1 METSSDYYILE
12 SKVEYLQFENSK
24 LKKEIQSLK
33 KLINH
38 MLEGKKLPSDFKK
51 TIDIWSYCVM
61 IKVRRANMKKTG
73 EIDYDALLRQIGGG
87 TRSYSA
93 VSNSPNF
100 TYVQYDYNDL
110 VRKMN
115 DKLSGNTSDDQ
126 FFQELENIGNQTVSL
141 PKEKKVKKL
150 KKKVVKKKEEK
161 LDINGMGNNLIALL
175 NRETNEIAQDVS
187 SVAPQVMQVLNLVS
201 SESQN
206 TKLLENMNTTLS
218 DISFRQFKELVN
230 KSKG

>member
-1 METSSDYYILE
+1 
-12 SKVEYLQFENSK
+12 
-24 LKKEIQSLK
+24 
-33 KLINH
+33 
-38 MLEGKKLPSDFKK
+38 
-51 TIDIWSYCVM
+51 
-61 IKVRRANMKKTG
+61 MKKTG
-73 EIDYDALLRQIGGG
+73 EIDYDALLRQISGGG

-115 DKLSGNTSDDQ
+115 DKLSGKTSDDQ
-126 FFQELENIGNQTVSL
+126 FFQELENIGNQPVSL
-141 PKEKKVKKL
+141 PKEKKVKKP

-175 NRETNEIAQDVS
+175 NREANEIAQDVN